1 VTDEWY
7 RDPHWNK
14 AVEEEF
20 ERRLARARADNRPQY
35 LRIKGLALLEKGGEK
50 ERAAARGLFRRV
62 IEDYDDPLNNFDF
75 LVARETL
82 AELDEAD
89 GALDEAEAQYR
100 AALQLSSEGNVRG
113 DAPLAL
119 AELLI
124 RRGDEEKLAE
134 AGAVLDSVD
143 ESDLTFKIQRF
154 RYSACRARLA
164 AISGETEEAAAYAT
178 AALREA
184 STTDPDFPRHS
195 DIGHVHARESVLREM
210 RELADG

>member
-1 VTDEWY
+1 
-7 RDPHWNK
+7 
-14 AVEEEF
+14 
-20 ERRLARARADNRPQY
+20 
-35 LRIKGLALLEKGGEK
+35 
-50 ERAAARGLFRRV
+50 LFRRV

-89 GALDEAEAQYR
+89 GALDEAEARYR

-184 STTDPDFPRHS
+184 STTDPDFSRHS